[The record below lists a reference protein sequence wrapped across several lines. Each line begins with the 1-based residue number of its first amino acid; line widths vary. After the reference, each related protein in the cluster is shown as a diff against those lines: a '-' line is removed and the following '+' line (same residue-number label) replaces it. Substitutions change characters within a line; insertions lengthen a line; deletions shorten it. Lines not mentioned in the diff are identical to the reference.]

1 MHGIGETN
9 ATASPSTSANFI
21 DRTNNLGVRSTITTA
36 APTSLVSASNAAHTH
51 LPKSSLP
58 GMIVVPFALRN
69 HFHHTSHTISMFANK
84 PTKSK
89 KKETFRVSQKMDG
102 N

>member
-1 MHGIGETN
+1 MNGIGEAN

-36 APTSLVSASNAAHTH
+36 ATTSLVSATNAAHTH

-58 GMIVVPFALRN
+58 GMIVVPFALPI
-69 HFHHTSHTISMFANK
+69 HLHHTSYT
-84 PTKSK
+84 
-89 KKETFRVSQKMDG
+89 QY
-102 N
+102 